1 MTSKPPA
8 RAINDDILR
17 ATPNGIIHKHVK
29 KTCGVRKPSLRSRIL
44 ELARQPDSIFLDGVD
59 FYKVLGIDYNRYRG
73 YVKSL
78 RFHPNAKRKVEL
90 HHRLPDGKLV
100 EC

>member
-44 ELARQPDSIFLDGVD
+44 ELARQPDSIFLDSEE
-59 FYKVLGIDYNRYRG
+59 FCKELGIDYPRYRG
-73 YVKSL
+73 YVKAL
-78 RFHPNAKRKVEL
+78 RFHPGAKQ
-90 HHRLPDGKLV
+90 
-100 EC
+100 